1 MPYMCTSCGR
11 YQQGHSADGICPASE
26 CQPARQAKH
35 QRRVMAS
42 VGRDEAMRAE
52 GRALERARVV
62 AWLRDPLRMNLPTPT
77 PGMSLVALADA
88 LEAGEH
94 LS

>member
-1 MPYMCTSCGR
+1 MPYTCTSCGR

-52 GRALERARVV
+52 GRALERAAVV
-62 AWLRDPLRMNLPTPT
+62 LWLRTTMADLGPFKE
-77 PGMSLVALADA
+77 LVDA
-88 LEAGEH
+88 IELGAH
-94 LS
+94 LKVTS